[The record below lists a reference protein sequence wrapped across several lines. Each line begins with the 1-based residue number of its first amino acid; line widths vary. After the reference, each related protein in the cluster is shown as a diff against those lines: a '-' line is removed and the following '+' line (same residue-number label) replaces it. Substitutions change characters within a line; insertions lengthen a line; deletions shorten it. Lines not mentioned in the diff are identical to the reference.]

1 MNNITIKKLSAMP
14 YAQAHVEIMP
24 DGEINL
30 FSYETLVISV
40 DADGWVYCSGL
51 YSMTTRK
58 HISAFAKEYCQPLDF
73 HYIKKVYNDDMVI
86 NMHTGEIIPWLEY
99 VNGGEG

>member
-1 MNNITIKKLSAMP
+1 MNNVTIKKLSAMP
-14 YAQAHVEIMP
+14 YAQAHVEITA

-30 FSYETLVISV
+30 FSYETLVVSV
-40 DADGWVYCSGL
+40 DRDGWVYCSGL

-73 HYIKKVYNDDMVI
+73 HTIKKVYNDDMVI
-86 NMHTGEIIPWLEY
+86 NMHTGEVIDFDTY
-99 VNGGEG
+99 VNGNE

>member
-1 MNNITIKKLSAMP
+1 MNTIKKLSAMP
-14 YAQAHVEIMP
+14 YAQAHVEITP
-24 DGEINL
+24 DGDIHL
-30 FSYETLVISV
+30 FSYETLVVSI

-73 HYIKKVYNDDMVI
+73 HTIKKVYNDDMVI
-86 NMHTGEIIPWLEY
+86 NMHTGEVIDFAEY
-99 VNGGEG
+99 VGGDE